1 MSAPPFPLWAWLVFV
16 GLVLALLFLDLFVIH
31 RNERRR
37 SRRRC
42 GFRDSPS
49 PSGVRLYLASVGGAE
64 AYLAACLLEKSL
76 SVDNLF
82 VFNVIFTSFAVPER
96 DRYHVLF
103 YGVIGAIVFRAIFL
117 LSGTALLS
125 AFTWLVFVFGAF
137 LIFTGLRMLRRTSAE
152 GEQADYQNNR
162 VLRLFRRLM
171 PVTEEYHG
179 HNFFVKRDG
188 KRFATPL
195 LAALVVI
202 ETSDIIFA
210 VDSVPA
216 VLSVTQTAFVA
227 YSSIVF
233 AVLGLRA
240 LYFALEGLVDRFVY
254 LHYGVAAILVFVGA
268 KLWRRASICI
278 IPYRST
284 TLKFSCHALLSA
296 RAQEVR
302 LRYQGP

>member
-16 GLVLALLFLDLFVIH
+16 GLVLALLFLDLFVLH
-31 RNERRR
+31 RNAREVPFKEVMWL
-37 SRRRC
+37 S
-42 GFRDSPS
+42 GFWIAISLAF
-49 PSGVRLYLASVGGAE
+49 GGFVWYLASVGGAE

-82 VFNVIFTSFAVPER
+82 VFSVIFTSFAVPER

-103 YGVIGAIVFRAIFL
+103 YGVIGAIVFRAIFVL
-117 LSGTALLS
+117 VGAALLA
-125 AFTWLVFVFGAF
+125 AFAWLVFVFGAF
-137 LIFTGLRMLRRTSAE
+137 LIFTGLRMLRRASAE
-152 GEQADYQNNR
+152 GEQTDYQNNR
-162 VLRLFRRLM
+162 ILRFFRRFI
-171 PVTEEYHG
+171 PITEEYHG
-179 HNFFVKRDG
+179 DNFFVKRDG
-188 KRFATPL
+188 KRCATPL

-284 TLKFSCHALLSA
+284 TLKFSC
-296 RAQEVR
+296 
-302 LRYQGP
+302 